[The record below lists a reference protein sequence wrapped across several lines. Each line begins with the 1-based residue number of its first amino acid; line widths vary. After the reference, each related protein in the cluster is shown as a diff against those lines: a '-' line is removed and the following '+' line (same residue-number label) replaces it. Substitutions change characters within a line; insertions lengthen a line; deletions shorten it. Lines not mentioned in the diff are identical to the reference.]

1 MRLTKIA
8 EELEEGC
15 RQMEDVSS
23 NSTASETSAVKDIC
37 SKSRSVRHDR
47 SVAEFFVSH
56 CSSRDK
62 D

>member
-23 NSTASETSAVKDIC
+23 NSTASETSAVKDLC
-37 SKSRSVRHDR
+37 
-47 SVAEFFVSH
+47 
-56 CSSRDK
+56 
-62 D
+62 